1 MTEDISKPDME
12 ILPPEKPGWRR
23 KFIIGSVAAAV
34 VAGAGAYA
42 YASNDVSN
50 DGWGGRHKFMR
61 GYMEYRLDRMLT
73 DAGASDD
80 QKSKFKTIVTTTI
93 DEVRPEREARMA
105 MRDDIIKLIEAPT
118 IDRNAIEALRAKQ
131 MSQFEERSKAI
142 AKAVADAAEILT
154 PDQRKKLVEELKDFG
169 PHGRW

>member
-1 MTEDISKPDME
+1 MSENIERPEME
-12 ILPPEKPGWRR
+12 ILPPEKPRWGG
-23 KFIIGSVAAAV
+23 KLMIGAVAAA
-34 VAGAGAYA
+34 AIASAGAYA
-42 YASNDVSN
+42 FAKGD
-50 DGWGGRHKFMR
+50 DWGNRHQFMR

-80 QKSKFKTIVTTTI
+80 QKSKLKAIVTTTI
-93 DEVRPEREARMA
+93 DEVRPDREARKA
-105 MRDDIIKLIEAPT
+105 MRDEIIKLIEAPT

-131 MSQFEERSKAI
+131 MAQFEERSKAI

-154 PDQRKKLVEELKDFG
+154 PDQRRKLVEEMRDFG

>member
-1 MTEDISKPDME
+1 MTEDIRKPEME
-12 ILPPEKPGWRR
+12 ILPPEKPGWSR
-23 KFIIGSVAAAV
+23 KFIIGSVAVAV
-34 VAGAGAYA
+34 AAGAGAYA
-42 YASNDVSN
+42 FASND
-50 DGWGGRHKFMR
+50 DWGGRHKFMR

-93 DEVRPEREARMA
+93 DEVRPEREARIA
-105 MRDDIIKLIEAPT
+105 MRDEIIKLIEAPT